1 MQEAGSSTASGQR
14 FSWLV
19 AGEGRCRKTVGL
31 GGERMAEDPYTVLGL
46 AKTAT
51 AEEIR
56 RAYRALAK
64 ASHPDLHPGD
74 AGAEARFKAV
84 NAANDL
90 LSDPAKRTKFDRGEI
105 DAEGQQAAPERDFYR
120 DYAQSQPAGGRYGE
134 RSASGGFEAEDLQDA
149 FGAFFRQAGGQA
161 NRPRRGQDRSYRLD
175 VPFLDA
181 VNGATERLTLPD
193 GQSLDVRIPPGL
205 TDGQVLRLRGK
216 GAPGLAGGL
225 DGDALIEVSVFPH
238 PVFRREG
245 TDLVIDVPVTFREA
259 ILGAKV
265 DVPTPR
271 GRVSLAVPPR
281 SETGARLRLRG
292 RGVAAHAGQPAGD
305 LYAVLSVF
313 VGPLDEALQAFLL
326 QWAPPPGPDV
336 RAGLGDA

>member
-1 MQEAGSSTASGQR
+1 
-14 FSWLV
+14 
-19 AGEGRCRKTVGL
+19 
-31 GGERMAEDPYTVLGL
+31 MAEDPYTVLGL

-90 LSDPAKRTKFDRGEI
+90 LSDPAKRTQFDRGEI
-105 DAEGQQAAPERDFYR
+105 DADGQQAAPERDFYR
-120 DYAQSQPAGGRYGE
+120 DYAQAQPAGGRYGE

-216 GAPGLAGGL
+216 GAPGLAGGP

-305 LYAVLSVF
+305 LYAVLRVC
-313 VGPLDEALQAFLL
+313 VGPIDEALQTFLL